1 MNLSIRVALFIAL
14 PLILARA
21 ALAHHSHALF
31 DLSRSLQV
39 TGTAAKLE
47 WANPHIFL
55 WIYVPDSKQPSGS
68 QVYAFE
74 SGALVAMAR
83 VGWDRD
89 VIKAGEKVTVDYM
102 PLKDG
107 RPGGV
112 LLKLTRANGKTLSG
126 DPLILQAGK
135 ALQKAEK

>member
-1 MNLSIRVALFIAL
+1 MNRSLRVVLFAAV
-14 PLILARA
+14 PLFLARGA
-21 ALAHHSHALF
+21 VAHHSHAMF
-31 DLSRSLQV
+31 DMSRSLQV

-47 WANPHIFL
+47 WSNPHIFF

-74 SGALVAMAR
+74 AGALVAMAR

-89 VIKAGEKVTVDYM
+89 AVKAGEKVTVDYM

-112 LLKLTRANGKTLSG
+112 LLKVTRENGKTLIG
-126 DPLILQAGK
+126 DPLTVQASKGLLKAGK
-135 ALQKAEK
+135 